1 MYRSS
6 GSSIPSGQLAEQVID
21 RRYLPVSSG
30 CDVFFALL
38 YLRHRFGIAENLNG
52 IEEGVKIFPPDH
64 SFLYLFDLKI
74 EFIDGDSR
82 SHE

>member
-6 GSSIPSGQLAEQVID
+6 GSPIPLGQLAEQVVY

-30 CDVFFALL
+30 CDVFFAFA
-38 YLRHRFGIAENLNG
+38 YLRHCFGIAENLNG
-52 IEEGVKIFPPDH
+52 IKKGVKIFPPDH
-64 SFLYLFDLKI
+64 CLLYLFDFKI
-74 EFIDGDSR
+74 EIIDGDSR